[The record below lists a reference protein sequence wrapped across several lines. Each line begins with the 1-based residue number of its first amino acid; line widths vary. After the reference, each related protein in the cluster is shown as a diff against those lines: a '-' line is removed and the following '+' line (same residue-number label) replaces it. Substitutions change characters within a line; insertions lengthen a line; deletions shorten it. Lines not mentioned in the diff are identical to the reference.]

1 VSAVLVP
8 LLAGFARQLGGKSRD
23 HDLCANP
30 ADGAHLLRNA
40 AAVAGAKRLATE
52 LGSGYEAHALMAGGG
67 PKDLSDWPDH
77 ILDQPPLA
85 EGERCRNYARLLS
98 AISGGGRAKGPEVIA
113 VVTAPASIAA
123 ALPGAELANRE
134 ELSDVIAD
142 VLVSHVV
149 SLIES
154 GIHTVALCEYDS
166 GVSFISDASTRA
178 EFRAP
183 VIKAGALRGQTVIH
197 FDAHAVATLDAAT
210 LDAGHAS
217 LPEHATRSDGIGDPL
232 FVAIPPDIE
241 PSQLRAAL
249 AGNDNV

>member
-1 VSAVLVP
+1 MSAVLVP

-30 ADGAHLLRNA
+30 AGGAHLLRNA

-52 LGSGYEAHALMAGGG
+52 LGSGYEAHALLAGGR
-67 PKDLSDWPDH
+67 PKDPADWPDH

-85 EGERCRNYARLLS
+85 ENERCRNYAQLLS
-98 AISGGGRAKGPEVIA
+98 AISGGARAKGPEVIA
-113 VVTAPASIAA
+113 VVTAPASVAA
-123 ALPGAELANRE
+123 ALPGAELADRE

-142 VLVSHVV
+142 VLVSHVA

-166 GVSFISDASTRA
+166 GISYISDASTRA

-197 FDAHAVATLDAAT
+197 FDAHAVATLDAASR
-210 LDAGHAS
+210 DGCDAS
-217 LPEHATRSDGIGDPL
+217 LAEHAPRSDGIGDL
-232 FVAIPPDIE
+232 RFVAVPPDIE
-241 PSQLRAAL
+241 PAQLRAVL
-249 AGNDNV
+249 VGNGDV